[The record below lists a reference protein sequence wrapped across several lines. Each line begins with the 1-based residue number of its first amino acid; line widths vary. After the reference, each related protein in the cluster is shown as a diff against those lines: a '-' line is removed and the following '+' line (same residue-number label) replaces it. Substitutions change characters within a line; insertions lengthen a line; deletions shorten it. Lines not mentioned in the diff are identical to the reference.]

1 MSTMIIISIIAVAI
15 GIIIWRKKF
24 LEQSKE
30 PIDIARRNIRDG
42 KNPWSEYWA
51 YNIVRDRIL
60 KLLSNT
66 SVRNDY
72 ICAFK
77 EEGLYSEENIEIIQA
92 ILIYRVSRALV
103 TSGDYHVY
111 RGLLNHLGMDMKKMC
126 LATINFLHD
135 KNFLDDEYAENW
147 ISTLLED
154 IRFLG

>member
-1 MSTMIIISIIAVAI
+1 MISQEEISETVKTQLAQLD
-15 GIIIWRKKF
+15 K
-24 LEQSKE
+24 LQ
-30 PIDIARRNIRDG
+30 G
-42 KNPWSEYWA
+42 KVTIVLSDQTTSLADA
-51 YNIVRDRIL
+51 YKLVKDQIVRDRIL